1 MALTTHS
8 TAPVPLVTHSLVLR
22 PPSGL
27 SSSWKRTQKI
37 RYGSSTALLGTS
49 PGGENLHWGPAY
61 GAQLPDGTW
70 WYADAAKRRLA
81 HYDKAGR
88 YLGRVKLPKKHLA
101 QGVYFQ
107 WANPF
112 ALADGTLV
120 LTSTTIDSPGLLRL
134 GPGGT
139 VTRVPMTRFVHI
151 VVSDGTKLYGFDDD
165 AQRVRVNPRTGKV
178 SGVTAFTGQGGRT
191 FDLVAAAGHLLLTR
205 PGVNLRFDLVDAGYP
220 SLTVHPSVEVA
231 MSANGRL
238 WILIA
243 GVTELSPDTAHTV
256 LGITSVDADG
266 NISAVGRVRTL
277 TSDSDPGDGK
287 HLGVRYGGTRPTL
300 MFVGT
305 DAVRVYRK
313 N

>member
-1 MALTTHS
+1 
-8 TAPVPLVTHSLVLR
+8 V
-22 PPSGL
+22 
-27 SSSWKRTQKI
+27 
-37 RYGSSTALLGTS
+37 
-49 PGGENLHWGPAY
+49 
-61 GAQLPDGTW
+61 
-70 WYADAAKRRLA
+70 
-81 HYDKAGR
+81 
-88 YLGRVKLPKKHLA
+88 
-101 QGVYFQ
+101 
-107 WANPF
+107 
-112 ALADGTLV
+112 
-120 LTSTTIDSPGLLRL
+120 
-134 GPGGT
+134 
-139 VTRVPMTRFVHI
+139 TRFVHI
-151 VVSDGTKLYGFDDD
+151 VLSDGTKLYGFDDD

-191 FDLVAAAGHLLLTR
+191 FDLVVAAGHLLLTR